1 MVAMKWLYHLF
12 CRWRSG
18 IANILLHEGE
28 LLLYGNSVM
37 LSKVV
42 VDVKMLVTGM
52 ELLIEVEVGSNTV
65 TLLVESAVALDSEV

>member
-1 MVAMKWLYHLF
+1 MVAMKWLYHFF

-18 IANILLHEGE
+18 IANVLLHEGE

-37 LSKVV
+37 LSKLV

-65 TLLVESAVALDSEV
+65 TLLVKSAVVLH